1 MRREISLLIVGTSM
15 RREISLLIDDISK
28 KIELLPILSPLLDFD
43 SDFFAGSVL
52 TRP

>member
-28 KIELLPILSPLLDFD
+28 KN
-43 SDFFAGSVL
+43 
-52 TRP
+52 